1 MCTLGPNMLL
11 YRAAAAHNL
20 PVMCH
25 AIAIGADKN
34 WRNPNDNGQ
43 TCLFQAI
50 LSVNYIILISICV
63 KIQYYVIILHF
74 FSQGSVMA
82 CEYLILNASDIN
94 IQDFDGQTPLF
105 FATQL
110 GKF

>member
-1 MCTLGPNMLL
+1 MMKLKVSVNIFRILFGKCNCYIMFTVGEEDISTLGPNMLL

-34 WRNPNDNGQ
+34 WKNPNDNGR

-50 LSVNYIILISICV
+50 LSVTLYLFSY
-63 KIQYYVIILHF
+63 KINNV
-74 FSQGSVMA
+74 
-82 CEYLILNASDIN
+82 
-94 IQDFDGQTPLF
+94 
-105 FATQL
+105 
-110 GKF
+110 

>member
-1 MCTLGPNMLL
+1 MCTLGPDMLL

-34 WRNPNDNGQ
+34 WRNPNDNGR

-50 LSVNYIILISICV
+50 LSVSYIIHVYYILYLCKNIICV
-63 KIQYYVIILHF
+63 L
-74 FSQGSVMA
+74 
-82 CEYLILNASDIN
+82 
-94 IQDFDGQTPLF
+94 
-105 FATQL
+105 
-110 GKF
+110 

>member
-1 MCTLGPNMLL
+1 MSTLGPDMLL

-34 WRNPNDNGQ
+34 WKNPNDSGR

-50 LSVNYIILISICV
+50 LSVRLIQYFLCIYNIFMMYYFIILYIINSF
-63 KIQYYVIILHF
+63 IIPRVL
-74 FSQGSVMA
+74 
-82 CEYLILNASDIN
+82 
-94 IQDFDGQTPLF
+94 
-105 FATQL
+105 
-110 GKF
+110 